1 MRRQASSPAQRL
13 YHLRQS
19 LLQKTA
25 EIEVASIQVVLTT
38 YNLADAAIPPGLLL
52 AEVGDEAFASQSC
65 KPGSGDCLNGL
76 AGNQCGQLAAEGG
89 PQQAGSPFDHSQAGQ
104 GASEREGQ
112 LLPLLAADADAIDLR
127 NFHHH
132 LRVDCGCR
140 QKVNAR
146 QWGHS
151 DDTSA
156 DPAVALHHG
165 HRLQAPLTIQQ
176 AL

>member
-1 MRRQASSPAQRL
+1 MAT
-13 YHLRQS
+13 HHF
-19 LLQKTA
+19 
-25 EIEVASIQVVLTT
+25 
-38 YNLADAAIPPGLLL
+38 ADAAITPGLLL
-52 AEVGDEAFASQSC
+52 AEVGDEAFASQPRQ
-65 KPGSGDCLNGL
+65 PGGGDRLNRL
-76 AGNQCGQLAAEGG
+76 AGNQGGQLAAEGC
-89 PQQAGSPFDHSQAGQ
+89 PEQAGSPFDHPQARQ

-146 QWGHS
+146 QWGDS